1 MHILRL
7 VSLFFGVL
15 AAFWLVLSVIYLARP
30 EPKAPESYYPCVG
43 QVFQSRAEG
52 FTQKIIKEDGNHIWL
67 ELIIAPHAPGPPAH
81 VHTTFAETFAVVKG
95 DLSLLVGDQVKVIH
109 AGEEFTV
116 PPGTVHRPFNPT
128 ANEVIVR
135 GPLTPKYAIP
145 RDFGLFLSQMYG
157 FMDESPA
164 HTKPPAILLQMSIF
178 APRYDA
184 WLAKP
189 PVVMQ
194 RVLYALL
201 RPVARALG
209 YRSYYAR
216 FVLQPAGHS

>member
-1 MHILRL
+1 MNTLKAVL
-7 VSLFFGVL
+7 LLFGVL
-15 AAFWLVLSVIYLARP
+15 AACWLVLSVISLARP
-30 EPKAPESYYPCVG
+30 EPRAPESYYPGVG
-43 QVFQSRAEG
+43 EVLQSRAEG
-52 FTQKIIKEDGNHIWL
+52 FTQKIIKADGNHIWL

-81 VHTTFAETFAVVKG
+81 VHTTFAETFAVVQG
-95 DLSLLVGDQVKVIH
+95 DLSLLVGDQVKVVH
-109 AGEEFTV
+109 AGEEYTV
-116 PPGTVHRPFNPT
+116 TPGTPHRPFNPT
-128 ANEVIVR
+128 ENEVIVR

-145 RDFGLFLSQMYG
+145 RDFGLFLNQMYG

-201 RPVARALG
+201 RPIARALG